1 MKKDSV
7 EFLKIFETFRG
18 KKILITGHTGFKGS
32 WLTIW
37 LKLYGANI
45 LGISKNIP
53 TSPSIFKILNVGK
66 KVNNKFFDIKDLK
79 KLKRIINKFKPDYI
93 FHLAAQSLVKKSY
106 SSPLETWKTNLIG
119 TVNLLDSLK
128 NYNKKVTVIL
138 ITSDKSYK
146 NVEKKEGYKE
156 TDVLFGIDPYS
167 ASKSSADIA
176 IQSYFNSYFKN
187 KKNIL
192 IAVARA
198 GNVVGGGD
206 WSKDR
211 LIPDCIRAWSKGKSV
226 QIRNPNSTR
235 PWQHVLEAVWGY
247 IILAVKLNTDKKV
260 NGEAFN
266 FGPNTK
272 KNFKVIECLKVI
284 KKYWPTVKWKIK
296 HGNLK
301 KYKESGLLKLNSQKA
316 KRELKWNTVLNL
328 EETMKMTALWYRN
341 YYKKNLISEKQNRNF
356 KKILMKKL
364 NLKI

>member
-1 MKKDSV
+1 MKRVSNYFK
-7 EFLKIFETFRG
+7 R

-32 WLTIW
+32 WLS
-37 LKLYGANI
+37 LCLYDMGAKI
-45 LGISKNIP
+45 LGISNGIP
-53 TSPSIFKILNVGK
+53 TEPSHFKASLLK
-66 KVNNKFFDIKDLK
+66 NKIKSKNFDISNKK
-79 KLKRIINKFKPDYI
+79 KLEKTIFKFKPDYI
-93 FHLAAQSLVKKSY
+93 FHLAAQSLVQKSY
-106 SSPLETWKTNLIG
+106 SNPLETWRTNLIG

-128 NYNKKVTVIL
+128 NYNRKITVIL

-156 TDVLFGIDPYS
+156 TDVLFGVDPYS

-247 IILAVKLNTDKKV
+247 IILAVRLNTDKKV

-272 KNFKVIECLKVI
+272 KNYKVIECLKVI

-296 HGNLK
+296 YGNLK
-301 KYKESGLLKLNSQKA
+301 KHKESGLLKLNSNKA
-316 KRELKWNTVLNL
+316 KRKLKWNTVLSL
-328 EETMKMTALWYRN
+328 EETMKMTAIWYRN
-341 YYKKNLISEKQNRNF
+341 YYKKNSISHKQIRNF
-356 KKILMKKL
+356 KTILMKKL

>member
-1 MKKDSV
+1 MRRVSNYFK
-7 EFLKIFETFRG
+7 R

-32 WLTIW
+32 WLS
-37 LKLYGANI
+37 LCLHDMGAKI
-45 LGISKNIP
+45 LGISNGIP
-53 TSPSIFKILNVGK
+53 TKPSHFGSSILKNKIKSKN
-66 KVNNKFFDIKDLK
+66 FDISNKK
-79 KLKRIINKFKPDYI
+79 KLEKTVYKFKPDYI

-356 KKILMKKL
+356 KKILIKKL